1 VPHRPDGQ
9 VIQNKQKELEES
21 LNFLTEA
28 SE

>member
-1 VPHRPDGQ
+1 LVLP

-21 LNFLTEA
+21 LNLLTEA